1 MPENSYFAAF
11 DRIAAALEN
20 LGAFQNAL
28 KGQEFDFATDDGT
41 RAALAVVC
49 RAMGAEVRNA

>member
-20 LGAFQNAL
+20 LGGFRDAL
-28 KGQEFDFATDDGT
+28 KDQVYDFSTDDGV
-41 RAALAVVC
+41 RAATAALC
-49 RAMGAEVRNA
+49 RALGAEVANG

>member
-20 LGAFQNAL
+20 LGGFRDAL
-28 KGQEFDFATDDGT
+28 KDQVYDFSTDDGV
-41 RAALAVVC
+41 RAATAALC
-49 RAMGAEVRNA
+49 RALGAEVDNG